1 MPVWT
6 ALIGWRGYAAAAIVG
21 ALLIAAGVVA
31 WSANGAAK
39 FAAGRAMERLEAAA
53 NARQID
59 AQYRRQEQEMVAYYA
74 SRLEEAHEATRISNS
89 ERDLAVDTADGLR
102 GAIAIQ
108 RARASQAAARAG
120 LSQQAA
126 TRAWD
131 VLKTCT
137 DEYAALARDA
147 DAAIDDLRP
156 ITAWANAVATDRQH
170 AWTR

>member
-1 MPVWT
+1 MGLPSI
-6 ALIGWRGYAAAAIVG
+6 LIGWKGYAAAAAFG
-21 ALLIAAGVVA
+21 ALLIAAGVMA
-31 WSANGAAK
+31 WEAHGAAQYS
-39 FAAGRAMERLEAAA
+39 AGRAMERLDAAA

-59 AQYRRQEQEMVAYYA
+59 AQYRRREQDMAARYA
-74 SRLEEAHEATRISNS
+74 SRLEEANEATRISNS
-89 ERDLAVDTADGLR
+89 ERDLAVYTADGLR
-102 GAIAIQ
+102 GAIAAQ

-147 DAAIDDLRP
+147 DAAIDGLRIP
-156 ITAWANAVATDRQH
+156 AAWAKAVAENPEHD
-170 AWTR
+170 